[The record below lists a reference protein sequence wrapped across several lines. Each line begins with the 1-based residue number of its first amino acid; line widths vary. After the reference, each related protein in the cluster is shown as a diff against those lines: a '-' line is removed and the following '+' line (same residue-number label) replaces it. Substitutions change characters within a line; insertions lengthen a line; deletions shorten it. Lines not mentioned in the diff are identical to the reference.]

1 MNKGNNDTSEKLIV
15 GFIIACLAILF
26 VVLGVLI
33 IYHSQNPQKGVA
45 TSGETGDGSAKEL
58 SSEEVEVSSEYESHK
73 VDYIDADAYFA
84 EASQVVAVIK
94 ANESTDV
101 LTESEAVASLE
112 ERGFWDMPITSEY
125 NIEGVYH
132 DEEEISAD
140 SDAKHPMYNTYY
152 VSRNDEVW
160 VISVIDG
167 NVMAVPVSYN
177 LQSMRGVQLVIAE
190 SETVTSYDSVTN
202 QFYKNIPNEAILLV
216 KVVDRIDAETLN
228 ALTVEAIDGL

>member
-33 IYHSQNPQKGVA
+33 IYRSQNPQKDVA
-45 TSGETGDGSAKEL
+45 TSGETGDGSAKVL
-58 SSEEVEVSSEYESHK
+58 SSEEAEASSEYESHK
-73 VDYIDADAYFA
+73 VDYVDADAYFA
-84 EASQVVAVIK
+84 ETSQIVAVIK
-94 ANESTDV
+94 VNESTDV
-101 LTESEAVASLE
+101 LTESETAAFLE
-112 ERGFWDMPITSEY
+112 DRGFSGMPITSQY
-125 NIEGVYH
+125 DMEGVYY

-140 SDAKHPMYNTYY
+140 LDTKHPMYNTYY
-152 VSRNDEVW
+152 VSENDEVW

-167 NVMAVPVSYN
+167 DVVAVPVSYN

-202 QFYKNIPNEAILLV
+202 QFYKNIPNEEILLV
-216 KVVDRIDAETLN
+216 RVVDRIDAETLN
-228 ALTVEAIDGL
+228 ALTVEVIDGL